1 MPAKLLYASAANID
15 HPRTGTDLCARCH
28 FDELAGD
35 GQLDITAISITPAP
49 VDPLPN
55 HRPIHNFPADLT
67 ARSTAGER
75 LRLKLALLASG
86 GILFQSGFRSEAA
99 CAALR
104 AQLATRPDVLLIDHI
119 TALANISLFQLVRL
133 RLAGRT
139 KIVVISH
146 DISADFLRD
155 RARLQTS
162 ALKRL
167 AIRLHAM
174 HSQLYETA
182 VFALAT
188 RVVFI
193 SDSDRDRF
201 STVARAKTVAL
212 CPVLDLP
219 HEARDAAASPDPYLV
234 FIGSPSFFPN
244 GYAVD
249 WITKHLAPAL
259 LTRMPALQ
267 IRLVGKGTDGSHPDR
282 PPNVIGLGFVDD
294 DRLHA
299 LLRRSLGSL
308 SPVVHGSGLK
318 IKVLEA
324 IAAGSAIFATGSSLR
339 GFGFM
344 GLDPLLDID
353 DPAASADRICAVI
366 ADPQRLA
373 AYEARIVANW
383 QHYQRERRGGLATLV
398 KHVAGAAPV
407 PFAARS
413 ATQ

>member
-1 MPAKLLYASAANID
+1 MPAKLLYVSAANID
-15 HPRTGTDLCARCH
+15 DPRNGTDLCARCH

-35 GQLDITAISITPAP
+35 GQLDIAAISITPTP
-49 VDPLPN
+49 VEPLPG
-55 HRPIHNFPADLT
+55 HRPIQNFPADLT
-67 ARSTAGER
+67 ARSTSGER
-75 LRLKLALLASG
+75 LRLKLALLAIG

-99 CAALR
+99 RAALR
-104 AQLATRPDVLLIDHI
+104 AQLAAHPDVLLIDHI
-119 TALANISLFQLVRL
+119 TALANISLFQLLRL

-139 KIVVISH
+139 KIVMISH

-167 AIRLHAM
+167 AIQLHAM
-174 HSQLYETA
+174 HSKLYETV

-193 SDSDRDRF
+193 SDSDRERF
-201 STVARAKTVAL
+201 RFVARAKTVAL

-219 HEARDAAASPDPYLV
+219 PDDREPAAAASPYLV

-259 LTRMPALQ
+259 LARLPALQ
-267 IRLVGKGTDGSHPDR
+267 IRLVGKGTDGIHPDR
-282 PPNVIGLGFVDD
+282 PSNVVGLGFVDD
-294 DRLHA
+294 DQLHP

-324 IAAGSAIFATGSSLR
+324 IAAGSAIFATASSLR

-344 GLDPLLDID
+344 DLEPLLDID

-366 ADPQRLA
+366 GDPPRRA
-373 AYEARIVANW
+373 AYEARIVTNW
-383 QHYQRERRGGLATLV
+383 QQYQRERRGGLATLV

-413 ATQ
+413 AP